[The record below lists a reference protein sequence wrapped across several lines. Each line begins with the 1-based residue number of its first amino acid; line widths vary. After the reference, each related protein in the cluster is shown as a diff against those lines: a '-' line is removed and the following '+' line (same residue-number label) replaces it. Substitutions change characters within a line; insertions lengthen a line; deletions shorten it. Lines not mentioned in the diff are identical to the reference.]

1 MHTRPGWEAK
11 TILEIDVPVYLSRA
25 SLMTPKLTFV
35 EVDMTI
41 QDVVNWVLWLI
52 TENIM
57 SAQVGRVLSNYTI

>member
-1 MHTRPGWEAK
+1 
-11 TILEIDVPVYLSRA
+11 
-25 SLMTPKLTFV
+25 MTPKLTFV